1 MQDSPSLDQAIAAIA
16 SFEEQVQAHQEAV
29 ANEHRKANL
38 TMRVVLVLLAC
49 MVLAN
54 LEFVYM
60 LTAEFRT
67 VIKDMVAMY
76 EHFGRVADR
85 MDVMASYMQTMDQD
99 MRLMPVM
106 REQMTLM
113 STDVSSMSSN
123 MTNMSKDMGNMQQQI
138 STMDNGMGSMRQ
150 RFQSVNGNVGS
161 MGRDVNSMSNT
172 VP

>member
-1 MQDSPSLDQAIAAIA
+1 MQENPSLNQAIATIA
-16 SFEEQVQAHQEAV
+16 SFEEQVQANQEAI

-67 VIKDMVAMY
+67 VIQDMVAMY

-85 MDVMASYMQTMDQD
+85 MDVMASYMQSMDQD

-106 REQMTLM
+106 REQMGLM
-113 STDVSSMSSN
+113 STDVSSMSSD
-123 MTNMSKDMGNMQQQI
+123 MSHMRKDMGNMQQQI

-150 RFQSVNGNVGS
+150 RFQNVNSNVGS
-161 MGRDVNSMSNT
+161 MGHDVNSMSDT